1 MAPDDRRESILVSVI
16 PLILAHGSNITTKQI
31 AESAGVAEGTLFRA
45 FGDKETLI
53 NAAVER
59 FLDPEA
65 FRAGLRL
72 IDPNAPLDEKVRD
85 ILIHLRAR
93 FTGIMGVMSAVGLK
107 GPPPGPDRS
116 GEFVEIVSNVLASET
131 ERLRIPIEQAAFLI
145 RLVAFGVSI
154 ESFNHSHPFDSDE
167 LAQFVLYG
175 IAGKE
180 L

>member
-1 MAPDDRRESILVSVI
+1 MSPDARRESILVAVI
-16 PLILAHGSNITTKQI
+16 PLILAHGSAITTRQI
-31 AESAGVAEGTLFRA
+31 AQSAGVAEGTIFRA
-45 FGDKETLI
+45 FGDKESLV

-65 FRAGLRL
+65 FRQGLRL

-85 ILIHLRAR
+85 IIVHMRAR
-93 FTGIMGVMSAVGLK
+93 FTGIMGVMSAVGMK
-107 GPPPGPDRS
+107 GPPPGRDSRA
-116 GEFVEIVSNVLASET
+116 EFVEIVSNVLASEI
-131 ERLRIPIEQAAFLI
+131 ERLRIPIENAAFLI

-154 ESFNHSHPFDSDE
+154 ESFRHTHSFDTDE
-167 LAQFVLYG
+167 LTDFVLYG